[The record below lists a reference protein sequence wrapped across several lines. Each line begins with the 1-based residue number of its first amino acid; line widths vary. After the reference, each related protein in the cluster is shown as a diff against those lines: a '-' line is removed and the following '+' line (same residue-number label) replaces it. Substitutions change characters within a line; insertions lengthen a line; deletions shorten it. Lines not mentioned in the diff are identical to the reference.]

1 LLSPQ
6 APAQSIRLPSS
17 MAPSSIPCAL
27 AVQVGT
33 HGVDR
38 PRGPPRSPC
47 SGALGRRFTSSS
59 LAHPDA
65 PGRPPRSCAALESGD
80 HCSRWLSSKAAQ
92 SCRAPNRPCRGRK
105 KRCARGC
112 RRPLG
117 RREDRAASSAVAVLD
132 RQAPRISDAGTM
144 GSQGEGRWP
153 GLATAVRARLV
164 LNSLLP
170 AQRGDD
176 ADAVRRA
183 GGQQRQ
189 QRP

>member
-1 LLSPQ
+1 
-6 APAQSIRLPSS
+6 

-38 PRGPPRSPC
+38 QRGPPRSPC
-47 SGALGRRFTSSS
+47 SGALGRRFTSIS

-132 RQAPRISDAGTM
+132 RPAPRISDAGTM
-144 GSQGEGRWP
+144 GIGGPVAWP
-153 GLATAVRARLV
+153 GRRGSRT
-164 LNSLLP
+164 SGIKLP
-170 AQRGDD
+170 AACTARRRCR
-176 ADAVRRA
+176 RRA
-183 GGQQRQ
+183 ASR
-189 QRP
+189 